1 MCLEENTR
9 IFMADGSQ
17 KPIREIRIGE
27 EVMSD
32 SGKTQRVMNV
42 WQGRE
47 EHMMCIELR
56 NGFRIILTENH
67 PVKTTTEMKRASEI
81 DENDEILISNGEK
94 CKIASISCIEYN
106 ERVYNLD
113 MSGNIMFAEGI
124 AVGDSEVQNE
134 IR

>member
-47 EHMMCIELR
+47 EHMMCIELK
-56 NGFRIILTENH
+56 NGSKITLTKNH
-67 PVKTTTEMKRASEI
+67 PVKTVSEVKKA
-81 DENDEILISNGEK
+81 DEINEDDEILVAYGEK
-94 CKIASISCIEYN
+94 YKIASISCIEYN
-106 ERVYNLD
+106 GRVYNLD
-113 MSGNIMFAEGI
+113 ISGNFMIAEGI
-124 AVGDSEVQNE
+124 AVGDFGIQN
-134 IR
+134 RR

>member
-1 MCLEENTR
+1 MCLEKNTK

-17 KPIREIRIGE
+17 KPINMIRIGDM
-27 EVMSD
+27 VMSKD
-32 SGKTQRVMNV
+32 APQLVRNV
-42 WQGRE
+42 WQGTE

-113 MSGNIMFAEGI
+113 ISGNIMFAEGI
-124 AVGDSEVQNE
+124 AVGDFEVQNE